1 VQTSPDKETAVPF
14 QLPIQG
20 PGDPADLPAPEES
33 PAPVAPQNDLSRR
46 SLLLAAPTL
55 LGATAISYARVV
67 GANERIH
74 LGHVGIGNRGRE
86 LASVAAGLKSTQ
98 NVEMVAVCDLW
109 NVNRERAAKTAAD
122 EYGRAPRTFQ
132 YVEDVLAD
140 KDVDA
145 VIISTADFQ
154 HAPLLRLAAEAGK
167 DAYCE
172 KPMATDLHEA
182 KAACDAVLSRKL
194 IVQIGT
200 QHRSEPYQAAVRDLV
215 EKGALGRISKVE
227 IVWNFHGPRWRGR
240 PEVRQIREQD
250 TDWRKWLL
258 TKPYR
263 PFDPRAYF
271 EFRLYREFSSG
282 IPDQWMSHAI
292 DMVHHVT
299 GDPLPLSAVAH
310 GGVFAWPDGRENPDT
325 FQALLEYPK
334 GFLVSY
340 STSFG
345 NDSDSFT
352 RIMGDKATLVNIGGE
367 GSQRW
372 KLVEEKGTHERN
384 PFLRRPERL
393 IKLDATERHGMSW
406 SQKLLTGAV
415 EKTYGPLPFISDSNP
430 SHMRNWLECLR
441 TRNQPNANVER
452 GLAQSAAVIMSARA
466 QQEGKKLYWNA
477 QEREIVERAP
487 ADSTAERRASFNQRA

>member
-1 VQTSPDKETAVPF
+1 VSRQRLVPTV
-14 QLPIQG
+14 G
-20 PGDPADLPAPEES
+20 GPAPLSVPEAS
-33 PAPVAPQNDLSRR
+33 PTPSTPHEDLSRR
-46 SLLLAAPTL
+46 SLLLAGPAL
-55 LGATAISYARVV
+55 LGATAISYSRIR

-74 LGHVGIGNRGRE
+74 LGHVGVGNRGRE
-86 LASVAAGLKSTQ
+86 LASVVAGLKSSH
-98 NVEMVAVCDLW
+98 NVEMIAVCDLW
-109 NVNRERAAKTAAD
+109 NVNRERGAKAAAD
-122 EYGRAPRTFQ
+122 EYGRPPLSFQ
-132 YVEDVLAD
+132 YVDDLLAA
-140 KDVDA
+140 KDVDG

-154 HAPLLRLAAEAGK
+154 HAPHLRLAAEAGK

-172 KPMATDLHEA
+172 KQMANDLQEA
-182 KAACDAVLSRKL
+182 KAARDAVVSRKL

-200 QHRSEPYQAAVRDLV
+200 QHRSEPYQGAVRDLV
-215 EKGALGRISKVE
+215 EKGAVGRISKVE
-227 IVWNFHGPRWRGR
+227 IVWNYRGPRWRGR
-240 PEVRQIREQD
+240 PEVRQIREED

-258 TKPYR
+258 SKPYR

-292 DMVHHVT
+292 DMVHNIT
-299 GDPLPLSAVAH
+299 GDPFPLSAVAH

-352 RIMGDKATLVNIGGE
+352 RIMGNRATLMNIGGE

-372 KLVEEKGTHERN
+372 KLVQERGTRESN
-384 PFLRRPERL
+384 PFVRRPERL
-393 IKLDATERHGMSW
+393 VKLGATERRDMSW

-430 SHMRNWLECLR
+430 CHMRNWLECLR
-441 TRNQPNANVER
+441 TRNQPNASVEQ
-452 GLAQSAAVIMSARA
+452 GLAQSVAAIMAARA
-466 QQEGKKLYWNA
+466 QQEGKKLYWDA
-477 QEREIVERAP
+477 QAGEIVESSPAASTTGRRAP
-487 ADSTAERRASFNQRA
+487 SKQG